1 MAETVF
7 HEVVAHKGLREM
19 IGDENYDTFCDEV
32 YKHLKDDLKK
42 QVDDDTTRRFMN
54 DPEKGYEPHR
64 RVAVDELFGRMAE
77 KGFED
82 FTKAERG
89 IWAKLKARVL
99 EAINKFL
106 GSLKL
111 PKWVNTS
118 DSITRNKRQKIL
130 RAAVFCGLTKT

>member
-1 MAETVF
+1 MIFNVRY
-7 HEVVAHKGLREM
+7 VMAHKS
-19 IGDENYDTFCDEV
+19 DEV
-32 YKHLKDDLKK
+32 
-42 QVDDDTTRRFMN
+42 R
-54 DPEKGYEPHR
+54 PEKGYEHHH

-89 IWAKLKARVL
+89 IWANLKTRVL

-130 RAAVFCGLTKT
+130 RTAVFCGLTKT